1 MPRPPAR
8 FNSSEK
14 GLNGITPVKPQAHA
28 VDPSPA
34 PNILEPR
41 ETDEGAAQPFRVRS
55 DQCKGPGR
63 RGVGELLNRRG
74 DPAPGVST
82 VVIAIRRE
90 LVGACGALFKRFL
103 AVALQHQGGGAPDID
118 LGYHTGESALAGTF
132 NTHNC
137 IRCERPAC
145 QGGGMAAI
153 LTAEDVVRR
162 HCRRVCLCRRARRC
176 RHSTGAGSRNRAA
189 VWGAISPAAAAQT
202 HAAIETGTF
211 FVIRLRF
218 LELFGQLPALS
229 F

>member
-74 DPAPGVST
+74 DPAPGVRA
-82 VVIAIRRE
+82 VVIPVGGE
-90 LVGACGALFKRFL
+90 LVGPGGGLLERFI
-103 AVALQHQGGGAPDID
+103 AVALQHEGRGTPDID
-118 LGYHTGESALAGTF
+118 LGYHAGK
-132 NTHNC
+132 
-137 IRCERPAC
+137 I
-145 QGGGMAAI
+145 
-153 LTAEDVVRR
+153 V
-162 HCRRVCLCRRARRC
+162 
-176 RHSTGAGSRNRAA
+176 
-189 VWGAISPAAAAQT
+189 
-202 HAAIETGTF
+202 
-211 FVIRLRF
+211 RLR
-218 LELFGQLPALS
+218 LKYVRHP
-229 F
+229 